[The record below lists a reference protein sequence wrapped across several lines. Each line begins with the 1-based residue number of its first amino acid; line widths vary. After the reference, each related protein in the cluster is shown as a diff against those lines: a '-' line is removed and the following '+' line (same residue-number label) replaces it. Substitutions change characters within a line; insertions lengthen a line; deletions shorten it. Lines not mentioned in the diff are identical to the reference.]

1 MGVET
6 GVTGCS
12 YEMLLL
18 GQLNV
23 LPCDL
28 VNVVLREAK
37 VDKVDYLV
45 LLSDLRL
52 LIYLPLLGCYRFY
65 QKVLW
70 FNVSMDHSSLV
81 NCFQPH
87 QLRPTV
93 SKRDPNFTIWSTS
106 KSIVICENCLLHC
119 LE

>member
-6 GVTGCS
+6 GVAGCS
-12 YEMLLL
+12 YKMLFL
-18 GQLNV
+18 GQLYV
-23 LPCDL
+23 LPCHL
-28 VNVVLREAK
+28 VYVVLREAE

-45 LLSDLRL
+45 LLSNLRL
-52 LIYLPLLGCYRFY
+52 LIYLPLLGCYRFN

-70 FNVSMDHSSLV
+70 FNVSMDNSSLV

-87 QLRPTV
+87 QLRPKV
-93 SKRDPNFTIWSTS
+93 SKRGPNITIWSTS
-106 KSIVICENCLLHC
+106 KSIVICENFLLHC